1 MARERHS
8 LVIVNT
14 GNGKGKSTAAFGL
27 VLRAWGRGWKI
38 AVLQFLKS
46 ATNNYGERR
55 AAKRMGIEW
64 LPMGGGWTWTSKVL
78 DRTAEMA
85 RACWERSCAMLAS
98 GEYDL
103 IVLDELTYTMKYGW
117 IPVEAVIDGLR
128 NRHTRTFAVITG
140 RGAPAELVEFADLV
154 TEMEEI
160 KHPYHRGI
168 KAQPGIEF

>member
-1 MARERHS
+1 MGKRHS

-14 GNGKGKSTAAFGL
+14 GNGKGKSTAAFGV

-46 ATNNYGERR
+46 ETNNYGERR
-55 AAKRMGIEW
+55 AAKKLGIEW
-64 LPMGGGWTWTSKVL
+64 LPMGDGWTWTSKDL

-85 RACWERSCAMLAS
+85 RACWERSCQLMRS
-98 GEYDL
+98 GDYDL

-117 IPVEAVIDGLR
+117 LSVDQVIDGLR
-128 NRHTRTFAVITG
+128 GRHERTFVIVTG
-140 RGAPAELVEFADLV
+140 RAAPQELVDFADLV
-154 TEMEEI
+154 TEMQEV
-160 KHPYHRGI
+160 KHPYRSGI

>member
-1 MARERHS
+1 MPERHS

-27 VLRAWGRGWKI
+27 VFRAWGRGWKI
-38 AVLQFLKS
+38 AVLQYIKS
-46 ATNNYGERR
+46 QTNNYGERR
-55 AAKRMGIEW
+55 AAKKLGIEW
-64 LPMGGGWTWTSKVL
+64 LPMGDGWTWVSKDL
-78 DRTAEMA
+78 DRTADMA
-85 RACWERSCAMLAS
+85 RHCWERSKAMLAS

-117 IPVEAVIDGLR
+117 LTVQEVIDGLR
-128 NRHTRTFAVITG
+128 ARHERTFAIVTG
-140 RGAPAELVEFADLV
+140 RSAPPELIEFADLV

-160 KHPYHRGI
+160 KHPYKRGV

>member
-1 MARERHS
+1 MGRRTS

-55 AAKRMGIEW
+55 AARKLGIDW
-64 LPMGGGWTWTSKVL
+64 IPMGDGWTWTSKDL
-78 DRTAEMA
+78 DRTADLA
-85 RACWERSCAMLAS
+85 RDCWDRSKRMLAS
-98 GEYDL
+98 GDYDL
-103 IVLDELTYTMKYGW
+103 VVLDELTYAMKYGW
-117 IPVEAVIDGLR
+117 LSVEDVVEGLKA
-128 NRHTRTFAVITG
+128 RHARTFAVITG
-140 RGAPAELVEFADLV
+140 RGAPAELIEFADLV
-154 TEMEEI
+154 TEMQEI
-160 KHPYHRGI
+160 KHPYKRGI

>member
-1 MARERHS
+1 MAKRQS

-38 AVLQFLKS
+38 AVLQYLKS

-55 AAKRMGIEW
+55 AAKKLGIEW
-64 LPMGGGWTWTSKVL
+64 LPMGDGWTWTSKDL
-78 DRTAEMA
+78 DRTSEMA
-85 RACWERSCAMLAS
+85 RACWERSKEMLSS

-117 IPVEAVIDGLR
+117 LPVEQVIDGLR
-128 NRHTRTFAVITG
+128 ARHERTFVVITG
-140 RGAPAELVEFADLV
+140 RGAPPELIEFADLV
-154 TEMEEI
+154 TSMEEV
-160 KHPYHRGI
+160 KHPYRRGI
-168 KAQPGIEF
+168 KAQAGIEF